1 MNNLSKAGPSSTSIY
16 AVCAAL
22 TYPSAIKLRTIPS
35 PLGKPR
41 GGGKLSFVFENF
53 KVLCLVDSSHLWFSG
68 CDLVNGHQCS
78 FRGDFLM
85 RWVGAT
91 MSHERAPNG

>member
-41 GGGKLSFVFENF
+41 GGGKLSFCVREFQSSLLGRFIASLVFG
-53 KVLCLVDSSHLWFSG
+53 L
-68 CDLVNGHQCS
+68 
-78 FRGDFLM
+78 
-85 RWVGAT
+85 
-91 MSHERAPNG
+91 